1 MLSRTARKV
10 DVLFVCTYQEISM
23 TFIVAQQAAESA
35 EALERGAA
43 GKVEKKKPRREV
55 EWSVTHKMR
64 LPHKVGM
71 PLGSGG
77 SGDDAST

>member
-1 MLSRTARKV
+1 
-10 DVLFVCTYQEISM
+10 M
-23 TFIVAQQAAESA
+23 TLIAAQQVAESA

-77 SGDDAST
+77 SGDDASGGAP

>member
-1 MLSRTARKV
+1 
-10 DVLFVCTYQEISM
+10 M
-23 TFIVAQQAAESA
+23 TLIAAQQAAESA

-77 SGDDAST
+77 SGDDAGSGS